1 MSQVLGDEFLFLAAV
16 VDLCL
21 KMIKGSPESGISGWA
36 GRHNLSEFGAEQPC
50 ICACEEQGNAQ
61 SSGGQLVAMT
71 VWDPLNETVQ
81 TESAQVV
88 GHPAHG
94 VMGWVETQQLSH

>member
-1 MSQVLGDEFLFLAAV
+1 MSQVLGDEFLLLAAV
-16 VDLCL
+16 VDLFL
-21 KMIKGSPESGISGWA
+21 ETIKGGSKRGISGRA
-36 GRHNLSEFGAEQPC
+36 GRHDLGEFGTEQPR

-61 SSGGQLVAMT
+61 SCGGQIVAMA

-94 VMGWVETQQLSH
+94 VVGWVETQQL